1 MRPRNTGLQTL
12 LMVLVIALAG
22 DAARAANE
30 PDLESSKSLQGTYAP
45 GGDCSREPR
54 VTVDDSGFAFT
65 WRGKTTH
72 SRIIFREASF
82 MGRGYQGITGVFNPF
97 ATSGDDWGALTMFFN
112 SDEHAGRLT
121 FESSLAKGQ
130 SLTLLQAA
138 LVNAPLYGKCGD
150 KRVAAE
156 LREIAAMAAATQ
168 RKIDFGRDK
177 IKPTRAQIAVA
188 VRAAGAALRGNCV
201 NPQRD
206 CYRVVLADLNDD
218 ERSDMLVY
226 YTGPG
231 FCDASGCT
239 SAIVLANPHG
249 YARTTIHLPRL
260 NGGIDILRTV
270 HHGMHDLH
278 NDKDERSVLQWN
290 GRSYV
295 GVPRG

>member
-1 MRPRNTGLQTL
+1 MIRFG
-12 LMVLVIALAG
+12 
-22 DAARAANE
+22 
-30 PDLESSKSLQGTYAP
+30 SLQGTYAP
-45 GGDCSREPR
+45 GGNCSREPR

-72 SRIIFREASF
+72 SRIIYRQASF
-82 MGRGYQGITGVFNPF
+82 MGRGYQGITEVFNPF
-97 ATSGDDWGALTMFFN
+97 ATSGDDWGPLTMLFN
-112 SDEHAGRLT
+112 PGEHAGRLT
-121 FESSLAKGQ
+121 FESNLAKGQ
-130 SLTLLQAA
+130 APTPLQAA
-138 LVNAPLYGKCGD
+138 LVSASPYGKCND

-156 LREIAAMAAATQ
+156 LQKVAAMTAATQ
-168 RKIDFGRDK
+168 RHIGFLRDK
-177 IKPTRAQIAVA
+177 IKPTRAQIAVV
-188 VRAAGAALRGNCV
+188 VRAAGGALRGNCV

-206 CYRVVLADLNDD
+206 CYRVVLADLNGD

-239 SAIVLANPHG
+239 SAIVMANPHG
-249 YARTTIHLPRL
+249 YARTAIHLPKL
-260 NGGIDILRTV
+260 DGGIDILRTV

-295 GVPRG
+295 GVPQG